1 MRPYFGAGGG
11 KAFELNEAPLKHH
24 FFAIVHKSIV
34 SPSFYREVRH
44 YPPAYALKFVVQMC
58 LITALISGAAFT
70 YYALDADRGLPS
82 VVPGVFPGMSLN
94 NGTLDPGRP
103 TPYVP
108 EKAPV
113 IRFLNGLMCV
123 PDAFDALPDSFI
135 VVDTSSNAPKKT
147 PGAQLVFSDRF
158 FFIKTNSALPMKT
171 AYSRL
176 LPSRDTFA
184 FTRQGTERLLR
195 KNVLGLF
202 IWFFIQ
208 LGVFTTGTICVSIIF
223 LTFAVYIFRI
233 DKKEKAGLYFKK
245 ACFAA
250 TPIFIGTNLVA
261 LSGTRIA
268 NTWYVLLMIAGFVM
282 VRGVKA
288 DQKAT

>member
-1 MRPYFGAGGG
+1 
-11 KAFELNEAPLKHH
+11 
-24 FFAIVHKSIV
+24 
-34 SPSFYREVRH
+34 
-44 YPPAYALKFVVQMC
+44 
-58 LITALISGAAFT
+58 
-70 YYALDADRGLPS
+70 
-82 VVPGVFPGMSLN
+82 
-94 NGTLDPGRP
+94 
-103 TPYVP
+103 
-108 EKAPV
+108 
-113 IRFLNGLMCV
+113 
-123 PDAFDALPDSFI
+123 
-135 VVDTSSNAPKKT
+135 
-147 PGAQLVFSDRF
+147 
-158 FFIKTNSALPMKT
+158 MKT